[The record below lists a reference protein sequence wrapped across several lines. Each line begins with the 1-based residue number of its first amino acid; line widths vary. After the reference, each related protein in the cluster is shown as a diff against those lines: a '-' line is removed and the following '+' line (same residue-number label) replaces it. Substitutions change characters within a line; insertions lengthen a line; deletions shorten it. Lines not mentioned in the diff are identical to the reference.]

1 MAKSNGNKTEK
12 IEQPVT
18 NVETP
23 VSETPVAVSNENVK
37 PITEKSNDEKLVE
50 LRAQL
55 KQLSI
60 KSNDLIINDGD
71 INEITKLE
79 TERASVNA
87 QIKKLNLEIERDAK
101 MRERETKLA
110 THLSI
115 IDTFENIIKQLV
127 NDPNNTDLHVEYV
140 SAKELLKSELTKSFD
155 SKITIYAGAGVTGEN
170 VKQTLNPTAKNENGD
185 TKAAQI
191 LKLIEQGMTDD
202 QIRDLG
208 YKDGTVRYQRY
219 MFNKAAKQ
227 A

>member
-1 MAKSNGNKTEK
+1 MATEN
-12 IEQPVT
+12 INQE
-18 NVETP
+18 NVEQTNGLVPAVP
-23 VSETPVAVSNENVK
+23 VPVQTNE
-37 PITEKSNDEKLVE
+37 EKLIA

-55 KQLSI
+55 KTLSI

-79 TERASVNA
+79 TERANINA
-87 QIKKLNLEIERDAK
+87 QIKKLNTEIERDVK
-101 MRERETKLA
+101 LRERETRLS

-115 IDTFENIIKQLV
+115 IETFENLVKQLV
-127 NDPNNTDLHVEYV
+127 NDSTNTELNAQYE
-140 SAKELLKSELTKSFD
+140 SAKELLRNELTKSFD

-191 LKLIEQGMTDD
+191 LELIGQGMTDD

-219 MFNKAAKQ
+219 MYNKAAKATQ
-227 A
+227 AFKDANIKK